1 MEKKENGLIDIVKF
15 FMAIL
20 IVCAHYASEWG
31 AFPTILDYSFSLYI
45 IVVPFF
51 FTTSGYF
58 LYLKVKSANEKI
70 YKDYIL
76 RILQLYLAWS
86 LIYFICKIVSW
97 IVQGASFYDILHYFH
112 VSLVFTTYPTIW
124 FLPACAIGALILYVL
139 NKKLSLKSIGI
150 IALGVYIVGSLGY
163 SYSFLLK
170 EGTVLHAI
178 YDAYNKIFI
187 TTRNGV
193 FNAFPWMTLGAIIAS
208 NCSKLKRHRVL
219 YGGCTLIFLICVVAE
234 SIVIKVKFHSSGMDT
249 IFFLIPF
256 IFTLMMLLIKEDIPV
271 RCGRWMRKM
280 STLIFVSQRIFLTAI
295 PSIIPVSS
303 VILTS
308 NSYIGLLYVL
318 ISVMLVS
325 GLILIGSKKYKIL
338 ERLR

>member
-31 AFPTILDYSFSLYI
+31 SFPTILDYSFSLYI

-112 VSLVFTTYPTIW
+112 VSLVFTNISDDLVFT
-124 FLPACAIGALILYVL
+124 
-139 NKKLSLKSIGI
+139 SLCYRCFNI
-150 IALGVYIVGSLGY
+150 IC
-163 SYSFLLK
+163 FK
-170 EGTVLHAI
+170 
-178 YDAYNKIFI
+178 
-187 TTRNGV
+187 
-193 FNAFPWMTLGAIIAS
+193 
-208 NCSKLKRHRVL
+208 
-219 YGGCTLIFLICVVAE
+219 
-234 SIVIKVKFHSSGMDT
+234 
-249 IFFLIPF
+249 
-256 IFTLMMLLIKEDIPV
+256 
-271 RCGRWMRKM
+271 
-280 STLIFVSQRIFLTAI
+280 
-295 PSIIPVSS
+295 
-303 VILTS
+303 
-308 NSYIGLLYVL
+308 
-318 ISVMLVS
+318 
-325 GLILIGSKKYKIL
+325 
-338 ERLR
+338 